1 MNILLATAHYGP
13 MLVFEADKVIGLS
26 LRSSGGFQEGRV
38 KEVVDFL
45 REKFSFAAEVFIDV
59 GANIGTHLI
68 YSLKSGIFQRAFGI
82 EPDRNNFRL
91 LTANVQ
97 INDLAHATNL
107 FNLALSNTYH
117 LAELELCPANFG
129 DHRIRVAQD
138 ENVPSFGE
146 TGREVV
152 TVKLATFDG
161 IFATADFDWKR
172 SLIWMDTQGHEGF
185 IFDGARDLFAA
196 HKPYVVTEFWPYGLE
211 RSGGKRL
218 YFDFLAQCKS
228 LYDINSSDWTSGT
241 TVSADELEK
250 RYGEML
256 AATSADHYP
265 HTDLLCIP

>member
-68 YSLKSGIFQRAFGI
+68 YSL
-82 EPDRNNFRL
+82 
-91 LTANVQ
+91 